1 MKTTSV
7 AQKSIKAQVKYMID
21 NQFYATLSILK
32 EQNEMFSTKRSAND
46 QNEISEFFD
55 FQLADNSEV
64 MRYLYELR
72 ECLTVAI
79 DTPAELPNILNRLE
93 EEASKGCNEWILE
106 MSSDVIEYMKQLR
119 SASVIDH
126 ASRIKND
133 GENVLKAA

>member
-1 MKTTSV
+1 MKTTSDSL
-7 AQKSIKAQVKYMID
+7 KSINAQVKYMID
-21 NQFYATLSILK
+21 NQYYATLSILK

-55 FQLADNSEV
+55 FQLDGNSEV

-72 ECLTVAI
+72 EWLTEAI
-79 DTPAELPNILNRLE
+79 DTPGDLPNILNRLE

-106 MSSDVIEYMKQLR
+106 MFSDVIEYMEPLR

-126 ASRIKND
+126 PGRIKNV
-133 GENVLKAA
+133 GLNVLKAA

>member
-1 MKTTSV
+1 MKTTSDT
-7 AQKSIKAQVKYMID
+7 QKSIKAQVKYMID
-21 NQFYATLSILK
+21 NQYYASLSILK

-64 MRYLYELR
+64 MRYLYEVR
-72 ECLTVAI
+72 ECLTEAI
-79 DTPAELPNILNRLE
+79 DTPAELPNILNRQE
-93 EEASKGCNEWILE
+93 EEASKGCNEWILDLF
-106 MSSDVIEYMKQLR
+106 SDVIEYMEQLR

-126 ASRIKND
+126 PSRIKN